1 MADEFIKRPGSASPD
16 RNVDET
22 TEAELHMWL
31 IQQYADLQR
40 IKNAADMEKELDIQI
55 KIAKKKLEV
64 FGVDTDKLDF

>member
-1 MADEFIKRPGSASPD
+1 MAGEFIKRSVSASPD

-31 IQQYADLQR
+31 IQQYADLLR
-40 IKNAADMEKELDIQI
+40 IKNAADMEKELNIQI